1 MWSFMDLMR
10 NFKWASINI
19 EASPI
24 HNGTLCPD
32 NDEVDTLI
40 RIDKDWVQGD
50 YRLQCTLYTPC

>member
-1 MWSFMDLMR
+1 MR